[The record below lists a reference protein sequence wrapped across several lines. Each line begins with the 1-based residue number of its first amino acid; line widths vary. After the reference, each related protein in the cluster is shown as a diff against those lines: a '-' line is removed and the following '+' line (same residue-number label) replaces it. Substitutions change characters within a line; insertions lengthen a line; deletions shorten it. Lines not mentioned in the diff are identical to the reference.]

1 MIKPTFLNVCI
12 SILISYIIFLVIP
25 MIINED
31 YRLLEFSNIRSGQDL
46 FYYLWIVLFFPI
58 VDIIL
63 FSVPLFY
70 SFKIKKIFVF
80 ILVIIAVYIFE
91 YLIFTYFTSQKIY
104 DEDGLQKVIIGL
116 VLFFIF
122 FYKSIFNK
130 FKSILA

>member
-12 SILISYIIFLVIP
+12 CILISYIIFLVTS
-25 MIINED
+25 MVTNED
-31 YRLLEFSNIRSGQDL
+31 YRLLEFSNIRSSQDL

-80 ILVIIAVYIFE
+80 ILTIIAVYMFE
-91 YLIFTYFTSQKIY
+91 YLIIIYFTSQKIY
-104 DEDGLQKVIIGL
+104 NEDGLQKVIIG
-116 VLFFIF
+116 VILFFIF
-122 FYKSIFNK
+122 FYKNK
-130 FKSILA
+130 FKLYKRR